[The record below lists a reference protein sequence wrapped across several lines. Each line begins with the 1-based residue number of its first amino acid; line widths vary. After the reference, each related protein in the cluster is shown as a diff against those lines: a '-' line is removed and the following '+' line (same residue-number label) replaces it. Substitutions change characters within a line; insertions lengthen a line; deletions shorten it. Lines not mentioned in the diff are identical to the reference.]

1 MRLTIVTNWLR
12 TSGGSEKIT
21 ALISNYLN
29 LNGGDVSIVA
39 LYEQAEYPQ
48 QIINKQIPVTYLCK
62 NNSLFLAFIRLWLW
76 YFNKKPEVVFASN
89 HFIAGLLVI
98 YRFISNKKCKI
109 IFRNINNLSYLMK
122 DKGVFKIS
130 ILKRLLCQT
139 DCVIAQC
146 NGMKVDLVSNW
157 GFKSNNIVVIKNPVF
172 ITEEVDINRAE
183 VATNKL
189 LFVGR
194 LADQK
199 GLYYLFKALEILH
212 SKNIDFSIDLIGE
225 GVLKQPLQQFA
236 LNSGF
241 ANKVNF
247 WGYKNETKSFYENS
261 KVTILSSI
269 YEGFP
274 NVILESLANGV
285 PVVSFKT
292 PFGPEELIVDGVN
305 GYLANYLDV
314 NDLAKMIEKCLLTNW
329 KREKVIQTV
338 ADYAADKVLCKYREL
353 LLKM

>member
-1 MRLTIVTNWLR
+1 
-12 TSGGSEKIT
+12 
-21 ALISNYLN
+21 
-29 LNGGDVSIVA
+29 
-39 LYEQAEYPQ
+39 
-48 QIINKQIPVTYLCK
+48 
-62 NNSLFLAFIRLWLW
+62 
-76 YFNKKPEVVFASN
+76 
-89 HFIAGLLVI
+89 
-98 YRFISNKKCKI
+98 
-109 IFRNINNLSYLMK
+109 
-122 DKGVFKIS
+122 
-130 ILKRLLCQT
+130 
-139 DCVIAQC
+139 
-146 NGMKVDLVSNW
+146 MKVDLVSNW